1 MLHKFF
7 PTVKN
12 QPKPLT
18 KRQLELLVAAS
29 FGELWFVQTTELDKK
44 MNWWHCYEHQPDG
57 RDVDVTGTVRKL
69 YGLKLVRNRYT
80 GGKFGQGERYMVVTD
95 RGQTIVDDACTDLP

>member
-1 MLHKFF
+1 MHKFF

-18 KRQLELLVAAS
+18 KRQLELLVAIA
-29 FGELWFVQTTELDKK
+29 FGEIHIWQKTEMDRRQ
-44 MNWWHCYEHQPDG
+44 NWWHCYEHLPDG

-69 YGLKLVRNRYT
+69 YSLKLVRNRFIET
-80 GGKFGQGERYMVVTD
+80 KESRMRIIMVTP